1 MTNFYYQIFETV
13 SCLSRGNLLW
23 RCGGRS
29 MIGSNSNGNVEYL
42 FRMAEEAANQGNNK
56 QALEYLVQVLNT
68 NPKHAMAWH
77 EKGNCLDMLEN
88 YGEALLSYDTALKL
102 DPQNAET
109 WFNKG
114 LTLKKMG
121 RNVDADVC
129 MERAVQLALGE

>member
-1 MTNFYYQIFETV
+1 
-13 SCLSRGNLLW
+13 
-23 RCGGRS
+23 
-29 MIGSNSNGNVEYL
+29 
-42 FRMAEEAANQGNNK
+42 MAEEAANLGNNK

-68 NPKHAMAWH
+68 DPKHAMAWH
-77 EKGNCLDMLEN
+77 VKGNCLDMLEN

-129 MERAVQLALGE
+129 MERAVQIALGE